1 MQNIDEQLKQVEGI
15 YRQVTGAEPK
25 RSEQPLTPIPP
36 DANPEQYVQEKL
48 NQLQAAMVGGTAGTA
63 AAATLP
69 MVAPRVAL
77 FESEREWR
85 CLVELPGVKK
95 GDLAIQAAQGLLR
108 ISALRPLVGERPL
121 YTELFPCRFERT
133 LPLPPSAKED
143 SCDARLDSGILT
155 VRCTKDPI
163 GSRRNVKIEVV

>member
-25 RSEQPLTPIPP
+25 RSEQPITPIPP

-48 NQLQAAMVGGTAGTA
+48 NQLQAAVIGGTAGTA
-63 AAATLP
+63 AALP
-69 MVAPRVAL
+69 VVAPRVAL

-95 GDLAIQAAQGLLR
+95 SDLTIQAIQGQLR
-108 ISALRPLVGERPL
+108 ISALRLLGGERPV
-121 YTELFPCRFERT
+121 YTELSPCRFERT
-133 LPLPPSAKED
+133 LPLPPSTRDDAY
-143 SCDARLDSGILT
+143 DARLEGGILA

>member
-15 YRQVTGAEPK
+15 YRQVTGVEPK
-25 RSEQPLTPIPP
+25 RSEQPITPIPP

-48 NQLQAAMVGGTAGTA
+48 NQLQAAMIGGTAGTA
-63 AAATLP
+63 AALP
-69 MVAPRVAL
+69 VVAPRIAL
-77 FESEREWR
+77 YESEREWR

-95 GDLAIQAAQGLLR
+95 SDLTIQATQGLLR
-108 ISALRPLVGERPL
+108 ISALRLLGGERPV
-121 YTELFPCRFERT
+121 YTELYPCRFERM

-143 SCDARLDSGILT
+143 SCDARLEGGILT

>member
-25 RSEQPLTPIPP
+25 RSDQAITPIPP

-48 NQLQAAMVGGTAGTA
+48 NQLQAAMIGGTVGTA
-63 AAATLP
+63 AALP
-69 MVAPRVAL
+69 VIAPRIAL

-85 CLVELPGVKK
+85 CLIELPGVKK
-95 GDLAIQAAQGLLR
+95 SDLMIQASQGQLR
-108 ISALRPLVGERPL
+108 ISALRLLGGERPV
-121 YTELFPCRFERT
+121 YTELLPCRFERT

-143 SCDARLDSGILT
+143 SCDARLEGGILA